1 MKILSI
7 ILILGFSLTGHAQSL
22 AAYQKIAAENN
33 PGLQAQYKQ
42 FEASLQRIVQSSS
55 LPDPQLSMGY
65 FLVPIET
72 RVGPQ
77 QARISLSQMFPW
89 FGTLKAKEQVA
100 SLQAEAEYQKFLEF
114 RNQLYYQVQ
123 AAFFP
128 LYEQQRSLLFEK
140 ENQQLLQ
147 SLKALATLKFQNNEA
162 ALVDVLRVEM
172 RLKDSQ
178 SRIEILIAEQKALA
192 SGFNRLL
199 NRADSSSIEIPDSL
213 NYPTIMLNYRRD
225 SLFVNQPRLQELDL
239 QIKGSA
245 AAEKVA
251 RKQALPNIGLGL
263 DYMFIDPS
271 NNAISNSGQDA
282 IMPMLSISLPI
293 FRAKYQAAEA
303 EAQLKQESY
312 RLQKEELSNKLSS
325 SYEQAWFKLQKQGDL
340 MRLYRQQIQISKQSL
355 ELLYTAY
362 SNSGKDFEELLRMQ
376 QQILEYQNKLSS
388 AQAAY
393 GVALAELDY
402 LTAKSL

>member
-1 MKILSI
+1 MKNLSI
-7 ILILGFSLTGHAQSL
+7 ILFLCFSWTGHAQSL
-22 AAYQKIAAENN
+22 KAYQQIAAENN

-89 FGTLKAKEQVA
+89 FGTLKAKEKVA

-123 AAFFP
+123 ASYFP
-128 LYEQQRSLLFEK
+128 LYEQQRSLLLEK

-147 SLKALATLKFQNNEA
+147 SYKALATLKFQNNEA
-162 ALVDVLRVEM
+162 ALVDVLRVDM
-172 RLKDSQ
+172 QLKNSQ
-178 SRIEILIAEQKALA
+178 TQIEILIAEQKALA
-192 SGFNRLL
+192 SRFNRLL
-199 NRADSSSIEIPDSL
+199 NRADSSSIEIPDTLIFSTL
-213 NYPTIMLNYRRD
+213 KLDYRRD
-225 SLFVNQPRLQELDL
+225 SLLANQPRLRELEL
-239 QIKGSA
+239 HIEASVSA
-245 AAEKVA
+245 VKVA
-251 RKQALPNIGLGL
+251 RKQGLPNLGLGV
-263 DYMFIDPS
+263 DYMFIGTSD
-271 NNAISNSGQDA
+271 NAISMSGQDA
-282 IMPMLSISLPI
+282 VMPMLSISLPI
-293 FRAKYQAAEA
+293 FRAKYQAAET
-303 EAQLKQESY
+303 EAQLKQEAY
-312 RLQKEELSNKLSS
+312 QLQKEELSNRLSS
-325 SYEQAWFKLQKQGDL
+325 SYEQAWFKLQKEADL
-340 MRLYRQQIQISKQSL
+340 MRLYQQQIQISKQSL

-376 QQILEYQNKLSS
+376 QQILDYQKKLSS

-393 GVALAELDY
+393 GIALAELDY
-402 LTAKSL
+402 LTAKSF

>member
-1 MKILSI
+1 MKNLSI

-22 AAYQKIAAENN
+22 AAYQQIAAENN

-42 FEASLQRIVQSSS
+42 FEASMQRIVQSSS
-55 LPDPQLSMGY
+55 LPDPQLRMGY
-65 FLVPIET
+65 FIVPIET

-100 SLQAEAEYQKFLEF
+100 SLQAEAEYQKFLAL
-114 RNQLYYQVQ
+114 RNQLYYLVQ
-123 AAFFP
+123 AAYFP
-128 LYEQQRSLLFEK
+128 MYEQQRSLFLER

-178 SRIEILIAEQKALA
+178 SQIEILIAEQKALA
-192 SGFNRLL
+192 SRFNRLL

-225 SLFVNQPRLQELDL
+225 SLLVNQPGLEELDL
-239 QIKGSA
+239 QIKASA

-263 DYMFIDPS
+263 DYMFISPAA
-271 NNAISNSGQDA
+271 NAGSNSGQDA

-303 EAQLKQESY
+303 EAQLKQEAY
-312 RLQKEELSNKLSS
+312 QLQKEEFSNRLNS

-340 MRLYRQQIQISKQSL
+340 IRLYREQIQISKQSL

-376 QQILEYQNKLSS
+376 QQILDYQNKLSS